1 MQHASEAHRW
11 IRKSDFMPTP
21 IQSKK
26 LADMRSGLEA
36 ARTWLVASSKTCTKI
51 RGTSPADTSYLALDG
66 VLEFQRSRR
75 AQPGGKN
82 IMDEI
87 TGLAAVIMIFGMPTA
102 ILGMY
107 TYYRVRKL
115 RTEERMAAIQRG
127 VAVGLEAGLSGG
139 AQSHRS
145 RIRAISLASYNMF
158 AFLLTPR

>member
-87 TGLAAVIMIFGMPTA
+87 TGFAAVIMIFGMPTA

-127 VAVGLEAGLSGG
+127 VAGPREPRLPGTAPDTRYEVVLLSARTGV
-139 AQSHRS
+139 
-145 RIRAISLASYNMF
+145 IPSLP
-158 AFLLTPR
+158 LLP